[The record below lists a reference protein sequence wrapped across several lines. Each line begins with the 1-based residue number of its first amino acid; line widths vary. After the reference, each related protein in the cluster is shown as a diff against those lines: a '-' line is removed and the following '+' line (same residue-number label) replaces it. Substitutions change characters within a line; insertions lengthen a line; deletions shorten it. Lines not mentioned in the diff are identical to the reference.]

1 LLLRFP
7 LIVRKKVKKN
17 AVNNIWI
24 IIPFILIVFLVSVGF
39 QTKKFL
45 SLSSSPDR
53 EIRLL
58 IQNKN
63 KQNLPEEV
71 FKQRGVNTV
80 SFDPHLRLLGTI
92 VGNPSLVFVF
102 NYNSGRKES
111 YKINDMVNDV
121 QIIGISSGKITLRKM
136 GHDQELVL
144 EHSGEKPENKLTLLE
159 KSGSNEIVLSKS
171 FVFEEVKRANE
182 LLKMVKIQSISDD
195 SVANK
200 LKGFRIENVPE
211 GSIFE
216 RAGLKSG
223 DMICFIQGQRLESA
237 LEAIRIFH
245 SVQNQ
250 SEVKVD
256 LMRGNQMLSLRYKV
270 RN

>member
-1 LLLRFP
+1 
-7 LIVRKKVKKN
+7 LIARKNVKKN
-17 AVNNIWI
+17 IINNIWV
-24 IIPFILIVFLVSVGF
+24 IIPFVLIVFLVSVGF

-45 SLSSSPDR
+45 SLDSSPGRD
-53 EIRLL
+53 IRLL

-63 KQNLPEEV
+63 KQSFPKEA
-71 FKQRGVNTV
+71 FKQWGTQTE

-102 NYNSGRKES
+102 NHNSGKKEF

-121 QIIGISSGKITLRKM
+121 RIIGISSGKITLRKM
-136 GHDQELVL
+136 GRDQELVL
-144 EHSGEKPENKLTLLE
+144 ERNGEKPENKRALLE
-159 KSGSNEIVLSKS
+159 KGGANEIVLSKS

-182 LLKMVKIQSISDD
+182 LLKTVKIQPIPDEG
-195 SVANK
+195 VAHK
-200 LKGFRIENVPE
+200 LKGFRIDNVPA

-250 SEVKVD
+250 PEVKVD
-256 LMRGNQMLSLRYKV
+256 LMRDNQMLSLRYKV